1 MIHVLA
7 TITLASG
14 AQEAWLEEFARLVP
28 EVLAEDGCIEYG
40 AAVEVASG
48 IPVQAPARP
57 DVVMVIEK
65 WSDLGALTA
74 HLEAP
79 HMVAWRERMR
89 DLMTG
94 ASLQVLT
101 PA

>member
-1 MIHVLA
+1 VIHVLA
-7 TITLASG
+7 TITLRPG
-14 AQEAWLEEFARLVP
+14 AEEAWFDEFARLAP
-28 EVLAEDGCIEYG
+28 EVQAEDGCIEYG

-48 IPVQAPARP
+48 IPIQAPVRP
-57 DVVMVIEK
+57 GVVMVIEK

-79 HMVAWRERMR
+79 HMVAWRERVG

-94 ASLQVLT
+94 VSLQILT

>member
-7 TITLASG
+7 TITLRPG
-14 AQEAWLEEFARLVP
+14 AQEAWLEEFARLAP
-28 EVLAEDGCIEYG
+28 EVQAEDGCIEYG
-40 AAVEVASG
+40 AAMDVPSG
-48 IPVQAPARP
+48 IPIQEPMRT

-65 WSDLGALTA
+65 WSDLGALAA

-79 HMVAWRERMR
+79 HMAAWRGRVK

-94 ASLQVLT
+94 VSLQVLT

>member
-7 TITLASG
+7 TITLRPG
-14 AQEAWLEEFARLVP
+14 AHAAWLEEFARLVP
-28 EVLAEDGCIEYG
+28 EVQAEDGCIEYG
-40 AAVEVASG
+40 AAVDVASG
-48 IPVQAPARP
+48 IAIQEPVRATT
-57 DVVMVIEK
+57 VMVIEK
-65 WSDLGALTA
+65 WSDLGALAA

-79 HMVAWRERMR
+79 HMVAWRERVK

-94 ASLQVLT
+94 VSLQVLT